1 MVNVDGLN
9 MDVGYVESTGGQR
22 SVQRVAV
29 GFAVEGDRAADDLG
43 DVLIVVV
50 FAYVSFLYLRSLVDA
65 LVAAGV
71 VLSATVVSYAVS
83 LSLLA
88 LSLVGNVVFA
98 LLNAAVV
105 YAARDSLYSALFSL
119 YASYTLY
126 ALYALYAAR
135 YSTLD
140 SNVALLAVVDTLGG
154 LLVLSVVLL
163 SLNVLVSWNVLSWNE
178 LLSLSL
184 VAVVVSLVRLVS
196 LLALSLFSVV
206 VLILHAVYALADLVV
221 AVRVRVLSMLPGVD
235 VSPMVPY
242 GCKEEMTSFLGLTQ

>member
-71 VLSATVVSYAVS
+71 VLSATVVCYAVS

-105 YAARDSLYSALFSL
+105 YAARGYLYSALFS
-119 YASYTLY
+119 SYTLY

-154 LLVLSVVLL
+154 LLILSVVLL
-163 SLNVLVSWNVLSWNE
+163 SLNVLVSWNVLSLNV
-178 LLSLSL
+178 LSLSL
-184 VAVVVSLVRLVS
+184 VAVVVSLVCLMS
-196 LLALSLFSVV
+196 LLDLSLFSVP
-206 VLILHAVYALADLVV
+206 VLILLAVYALADLVV

-242 GCKEEMTSFLGLTQ
+242 G

>member
-9 MDVGYVESTGGQR
+9 MDVGYVESSGGQR

-50 FAYVSFLYLRSLVDA
+50 FAYMSFLYLQSLVDA

-98 LLNAAVV
+98 LFNAAVV
-105 YAARDSLYSALFSL
+105 YAARGYLYSALFSL

-140 SNVALLAVVDTLGG
+140 FNVALLAVVDTLGG
-154 LLVLSVVLL
+154 LLILSVVLL
-163 SLNVLVSWNVLSWNE
+163 SLNVLVSWNVLSLNV
-178 LLSLSL
+178 LSLSL
-184 VAVVVSLVRLVS
+184 VAVVVFLVRLVS
-196 LLALSLFSVV
+196 LSLFSVV
-206 VLILHAVYALADLVV
+206 VLILLAVYTLADLVV

-242 GCKEEMTSFLGLTQ
+242 G